1 MTIDM
6 ADEVALDTIGLL
18 SYRLRR
24 IEFLL
29 TGSDEGQE
37 QLHQVAALGRD
48 HGLSARLAGLE
59 NNLAKLS
66 SRSATVKGLLTLRNW
81 TIPLIKPITDR
92 KRCCTTRS
100 LPPP

>member
-1 MTIDM
+1 MTI
-6 ADEVALDTIGLL
+6 EVADKFALETIGLL

-37 QLHQVAALGRD
+37 HLAQVAAQGPS
-48 HGLSARLAGLE
+48 HGLPARLAGLE

-66 SRSATVKGLLTLRNW
+66 SRSATVKDLLTLRKLS
-81 TIPLIKPITDR
+81 IPQLKP
-92 KRCCTTRS
+92 
-100 LPPP
+100 PVN